1 MPCRASSMRVVC
13 ALYFCGME
21 GCCGTSLLLY
31 FVRLDEWDMIAQ
43 TAGVGAEI
51 ARLSGG
57 AAYSELLRGVVWRR
71 VI

>member
-1 MPCRASSMRVVC
+1 MRVV
-13 ALYFCGME
+13 LLWYGRLLWYFSP
-21 GCCGTSLLLY
+21 SLLLY